1 MATSERDVVVADRT
15 VRVREAGD
23 PGGSPVL
30 YFHGTPGSRLD
41 VSFGDEIAAEAG
53 VRLVSFD
60 RPGYGGSSPGP
71 FGLRSVGSD
80 ALIVAS
86 ELGVQRF
93 ATLGLSGGGP
103 FALATAAVDPGRV
116 TRVGVASGAGPFQ
129 EVPGAA
135 DRLSEIDARA
145 AGMIAGN
152 PAEAAATF
160 ASGFLSSEVLDQGD
174 DAVRE
179 AFDGALSERDRILF
193 ADPVIGTKVIASMRE
208 GLRQGPGGAGWDNV
222 AWVGPWDIDLAAIE
236 TPVLLWYGED
246 DLMAPPAHGWWLHE
260 HLPNSQLVL
269 RSGEGHFGHVDHFAE
284 VLQALTAA

>member
-1 MATSERDVVVADRT
+1 
-15 VRVREAGD
+15 
-23 PGGSPVL
+23 
-30 YFHGTPGSRLD
+30 
-41 VSFGDEIAAEAG
+41 
-53 VRLVSFD
+53 
-60 RPGYGGSSPGP
+60 
-71 FGLRSVGSD
+71 
-80 ALIVAS
+80 
-86 ELGVQRF
+86 
-93 ATLGLSGGGP
+93 
-103 FALATAAVDPGRV
+103 
-116 TRVGVASGAGPFQ
+116 
-129 EVPGAA
+129 
-135 DRLSEIDARA
+135 
-145 AGMIAGN
+145 
-152 PAEAAATF
+152 
-160 ASGFLSSEVLDQGD
+160 VLDQGD